1 MAREVFLLFLSTWL
15 SPPLSY
21 LSEASENHYLEIS
34 PLRLCVCVS
43 ESVSL
48 LPSDG
53 ELGCSAWKPEVA
65 LRGERRSPVPLA
77 TCLAHL

>member
-15 SPPLSY
+15 SPPSLLLVRGLRKS
-21 LSEASENHYLEIS
+21 LLGNLPPEA
-34 PLRLCVCVS
+34 VCVS

-53 ELGCSAWKPEVA
+53 ELGCSAWRPEVA

>member
-34 PLRLCVCVS
+34 PLRLCVCVYQS
-43 ESVSL
+43 LSLFSPLMVS
-48 LPSDG
+48 
-53 ELGCSAWKPEVA
+53 
-65 LRGERRSPVPLA
+65 
-77 TCLAHL
+77 